1 MGINPGE
8 GEIPEDFFY
17 FTLENCIE
25 DAEQGNAD
33 AQFMLAEYYKDGIGI
48 KQDYKKAAEWY
59 SKAAEQGD
67 EMAKNAL
74 ENLEKEGKFNLTLFK
89 SEKH

>member
-8 GEIPEDFFY
+8 GEILEDFFSY
-17 FTLENCIE
+17 TLEDCIE

-48 KQDYKKAAEWY
+48 KQDYAKAAEWY
-59 SKAAEQGD
+59 NKAAEQGD
-67 EMAKNAL
+67 NMAKIAL
-74 ENLEKEGKFNLTLFK
+74 ENLKKEGKI
-89 SEKH
+89 